1 MRTLVGPGVLVL
13 RDGLRG
19 GGGGALSLRML
30 LVGLFVNG
38 RRLRLEF
45 WLTHVEILA
54 VVLTQG
60 SGLLELGTLWRVSA
74 V

>member
-1 MRTLVGPGVLVL
+1 MRDRAG
-13 RDGLRG
+13 RRG
-19 GGGGALSLRML
+19 DELFLRML

-45 WLTHVEILA
+45 LLTHVEILA
-54 VVLTQG
+54 VVLTEG
-60 SGLLELGTLWRVSA
+60 SGLLGLGTLGRVSA